1 MFLIFIDQPLRRYF
15 EFSVAFLILNFSN
28 NPYNMTKLNF
38 YKAPT
43 RDCLVYLKFLCK
55 SQRSV
60 NGTRNFWLDI
70 RIYIWII
77 VVKLSYSIVMC
88 LREKIMS
95 HLIFAILELHITS
108 NHKKIKCY
116 ASHQQR
122 DIYMLNHELFLG
134 KYYEIVYCL
143 FVI

>member
-1 MFLIFIDQPLRRYF
+1 
-15 EFSVAFLILNFSN
+15 
-28 NPYNMTKLNF
+28 
-38 YKAPT
+38 
-43 RDCLVYLKFLCK
+43 
-55 SQRSV
+55 
-60 NGTRNFWLDI
+60 
-70 RIYIWII
+70 
-77 VVKLSYSIVMC
+77 MC

-108 NHKKIKCY
+108 NHKKITCY

-143 FVI
+143 FIKYIYFLVSNIFNIRS